1 MSALP
6 RTEVTSGAFST
17 MLAFLLGCGGGG
29 SAAAGSNDGGSA
41 ESSCEG
47 QPTPAA
53 LLPVGT
59 SRGVTILPG
68 GRQLTP
74 AGVEAPLGGF
84 PVDIRVHPT
93 LAVAYVMNTGYAL
106 RAVQVVDTGTGKVL
120 QTIPRPETFYG
131 MALSADAR
139 HLYTAGGFAGTVDV
153 WDVGSDGTLT
163 AASQIPVPMSKSGVA
178 NPYPAGIALS
188 PDGTKLWV
196 GEFLGE
202 QIDEVDLTTST
213 VTASVP
219 LMDRAYSLLYVPCS
233 SSSGSPDSAARS

>member
-1 MSALP
+1 MIGLLRIDVPVAL
-6 RTEVTSGAFST
+6 TLVAF
-17 MLAFLLGCGGGG
+17 ALGCGG
-29 SAAAGSNDGGSA
+29 SAATGSNDGGTPQSG
-41 ESSCEG
+41 CEG

-53 LLPVGT
+53 FVPVGT
-59 SRGVTILPG
+59 TNGVTILPG

-74 AGVEAPLGGF
+74 AGIEAPLGGF

-93 LAVAYVMNTGYAL
+93 LPVAYVMNTGYAL

-131 MALSADAR
+131 MALSADAL

-153 WDVGSDGTLT
+153 WDVGADGMLT
-163 AASQIPVPMSKSGVA
+163 AASQIAVPMSASGAA

-188 PDGTKLWV
+188 PDGTRLWV
-196 GEFLGE
+196 GEFLGQ

-219 LMDRAYSLLYVPCS
+219 LMDRAYSLLYVPS
-233 SSSGSPDSAARS
+233 QNQLWVTGFGGTKLN